1 MAKKEYN
8 FGEKEVE
15 YINGVNCP
23 VWQTPKY
30 LEAKKKVIETLES
43 DKYKDVLSE
52 SDFWILVNT
61 YDNKRKAMYSGLI
74 ISHNGCL
81 KINDTLENKV
91 DPKCFSIDKE
101 GYGNSLVFTY
111 VDDEIYENGEVSLK
125 NCKNDYPY
133 AMAYKRC
140 FDRVVLKKCK
150 LAYAG
155 IYSDSEAEEFKEKP
169 EEKSTTNEEVQTASP
184 KQVAI
189 LLQAYKGDNLT
200 KLLEKNG
207 ISRIED
213 MPIQKASELCK
224 VIIKKTEENE
234 LKNTLLPDRIL
245 ESD

>member
-1 MAKKEYN
+1 MAKKEDKKYN

-15 YINGVNCP
+15 HINGVECP

-30 LEAKKKVIETLES
+30 LEAKKKAIETLEN
-43 DKYKDVLSE
+43 DKYKDVLLE

-61 YDNKRKAMYSGLI
+61 YANKTKAMYSGLI

-91 DPKCFSIDKE
+91 DPKCFSVNKD
-101 GYGNSLVFTY
+101 GYNNSLVFTY

-169 EEKSTTNEEVQTASP
+169 DEKQATKATTKGIPTGNMPKATP
-184 KQVAI
+184 KQIEMIKSLVTDIDAMLGYYEI
-189 LLQAYKGDNLT
+189 NA
-200 KLLEKNG
+200 
-207 ISRIED
+207 IED
-213 MPIQKASELCK
+213 LTIEQASD
-224 VIIKKTEENE
+224 IISKKKGN
-234 LKNTLLPDRIL
+234 K
-245 ESD
+245 